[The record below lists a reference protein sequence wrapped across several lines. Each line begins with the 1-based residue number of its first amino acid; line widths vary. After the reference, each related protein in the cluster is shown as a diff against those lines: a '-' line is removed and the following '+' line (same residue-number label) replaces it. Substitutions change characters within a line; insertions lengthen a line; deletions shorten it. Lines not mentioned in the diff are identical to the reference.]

1 MALSFESNWD
11 TLSHLNPDPVPF
23 HELLGLYYDPFESSD
38 FPNDSSFHSPES
50 IPLPSLNHS
59 SLSSPDLYPP
69 REEFDI
75 SQCPKRPR
83 SCSDF
88 YPTSELLFDATSY
101 LMPEFVAP
109 RPEKKTSNGC
119 LSAQSVAARQRRKRI
134 SEKTQELGRL
144 IPGGNKMNTAEMFQ
158 AAYKYVK
165 FMQAQVGVLALMGP
179 IQGEKLQLLLGS
191 TNVQEKLYGE
201 EKCLVPKEVVETM
214 AKDKDI
220 KSSALISRDL
230 DRFMDS
236 MG

>member
-165 FMQAQVGVLALMGP
+165 FMQAQ
-179 IQGEKLQLLLGS
+179 GEKLQLLLGS